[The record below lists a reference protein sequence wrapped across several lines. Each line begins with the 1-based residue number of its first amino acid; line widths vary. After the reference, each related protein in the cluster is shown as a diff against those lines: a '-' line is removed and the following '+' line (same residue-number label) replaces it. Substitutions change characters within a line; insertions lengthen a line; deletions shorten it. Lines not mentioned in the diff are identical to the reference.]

1 MFDIVFPFGAILYFV
16 KVTPGKSGQ
25 KNDIFGPQL
34 NPLKN
39 SQKFKPT
46 VVYS

>member
-25 KNDIFGPQL
+25 KNDIFGAQP
-34 NPLKN
+34 NPP
-39 SQKFKPT
+39 QKFKPT
-46 VVYS
+46 IFYS